1 MPREIVNTESF
12 GRIADRMHF
21 AQGVRANGFLFCS
34 GVIGF
39 DKATGRAHASAEDEF
54 RSAFESIGELLGEAG
69 VGFDEIVEMT
79 TYHVAAAS
87 AEEHG
92 ANMAAFGKV
101 RGKVKD
107 ESASSGRSRRF
118 PPGLDRHR
126 GSLRSA
132 AWRWPSATWMASSAT
147 LRCRRD
153 VSVGFRCPFVERIR
167 APHETLAS
175 RGPELQQARPSAAR
189 RKPCDPVP

>member
-1 MPREIVNTESF
+1 MPRETVNTQSF

-39 DKATGRAHASAEDEF
+39 DKATGRAHASTEDEF
-54 RSAFESIGELLGEAG
+54 RSAFESIGELLGAAG
-69 VGFDEIVEMT
+69 VGFGEIVEMT

-101 RGKVKD
+101 KD
-107 ESASSGRSRRF
+107 EYLGAEPPFPAWTAIAISGLAL
-118 PPGLDRHR
+118 PGGR
-126 GSLRSA
+126 A
-132 AWRWPSATWMASSAT
+132 
-147 LRCRRD
+147 
-153 VSVGFRCPFVERIR
+153 EIR
-167 APHETLAS
+167 VVAQL
-175 RGPELQQARPSAAR
+175 G
-189 RKPCDPVP
+189 D